1 MEISVKGKHLDVGV
15 ALRGYVEDHLQN
27 TVAKYFNRAVD
38 GTVMISREGRMFRVD
53 ISVHAGRG
61 MVMQGG
67 SAADEAYAAFDG
79 ALGHIAKRLR
89 RYKRRLCNHHKVR
102 SPEETLAAQQYIIA
116 VESDDDDEEEEEEVP
131 ENAQPAIIAEMAHE
145 IATLTV
151 GEAVMRMD
159 LADVP
164 VMMFRNRAHGG
175 LNLVYRRDDGN
186 VGWIDPSGSKQV

>member
-15 ALRGYVEDHLQN
+15 ALRGYVEDQLKN
-27 TVAKYFNRAVD
+27 TVAKYFTRAVD
-38 GTVMISREGRMFRVD
+38 GTVIISREGHMFRVD

-61 MVMQGG
+61 MLMQGRA
-67 SAADEAYAAFDG
+67 AADEAYAAFDG
-79 ALGHIAKRLR
+79 ALGRIAKRLR

-102 SPEETLAAQQYIIA
+102 GAEETLAAQQYIIA
-116 VESDDDDEEEEEEVP
+116 AESDDEEVP
-131 ENAQPAIIAEMAHE
+131 EDAQPAIIAEMAHE

-175 LNLVYRRDDGN
+175 LNVIYRRDDGN
-186 VGWIDPSGSKQV
+186 VGWIDPSNIKQV

>member
-15 ALRGYVEDHLQN
+15 ALRGYADDQLQN

-38 GTVMISREGRMFRVD
+38 GTVVISREGRMFRVD

-61 MVMQGG
+61 MVMQGRG
-67 SAADEAYAAFDG
+67 AADEAYAAFDG

-102 SPEETLAAQQYIIA
+102 GPEETLAAQQYILA
-116 VESDDDDEEEEEEVP
+116 VESEEEEEVP
-131 ENAQPAIIAEMAHE
+131 EDAQPAIIAEMAHE

-186 VGWIDPSGSKQV
+186 VGWIDPSDSKQV